1 MFLKRAML
9 HNLGIENIAAV
20 HASPHHTFT
29 QVNTSQNIVSVRQKQ
44 SLTTLTIHNG
54 LLVLHAV
61 LLSTVSRSAPV
72 GTLPQGIDLL
82 ACTPPEHQDI
92 PSMTVSNETDETGR
106 ETRAPFEM
114 KPCHVRYAFCVCGTG
129 RFLSPA
135 DGVA

>member
-82 ACTPPEHQDI
+82 ACTPPEHTINDCLK
-92 PSMTVSNETDETGR
+92 R
-106 ETRAPFEM
+106 
-114 KPCHVRYAFCVCGTG
+114 
-129 RFLSPA
+129 
-135 DGVA
+135 DG